1 MHCKCRKLAGE
12 QGQKPLTRSGGS
24 GTLAAPGK
32 KARKNL
38 TATPKRKKTSGT
50 CLAIAVMAMLSLI
63 CVNSPA
69 NAEESM
75 TWDKTYPLS
84 NRVIHEKV
92 QFHNR
97 FGIYIAADMFKPKKF
112 DASQEYSAIIVGT
125 PYGGVKEQGAGIYAQ
140 AMAERGFV
148 AIAFDESYNGESG
161 GFPRR
166 TSSVEGFVEDF
177 HAAVDFM
184 GTRPYINRD
193 KIGVIGICGSGGF
206 SLSAAQVDRRIK
218 AVATV
223 SMYDMSRVKANG
235 WQDSWNEEE
244 RNAYLDQ
251 LGEQRWKEYAGGA
264 VQTLGLP
271 DTIDEST
278 DPITREFYEYYKM
291 PRGQHPRST
300 THFTMTSDMAFMNY
314 QLLGRIKSISP
325 RPILF
330 VIGENA
336 HSRYF
341 SEDAFKA
348 AAEPKE
354 LVVVPGATHVDLYD
368 RVDMIPFDKLNDFFS
383 KALQ

>member
-1 MHCKCRKLAGE
+1 MKEVAMKDNVF
-12 QGQKPLTRSGGS
+12 TRNV
-24 GTLAAPGK
+24 T
-32 KARKNL
+32 R
-38 TATPKRKKTSGT
+38 
-50 CLAIAVMAMLSLI
+50 AMLSILTL
-63 CVNSPA
+63 VLA
-69 NAEESM
+69 TTLAYAEENM

-84 NRVIHEKV
+84 DKVIHEKV

-97 FGIYIAADMFKPKKF
+97 FGIYIAADMFKPKDF
-112 DASQEYSAIIVGT
+112 EASKQYAAIIVGT

-161 GFPRR
+161 GFPRQ
-166 TSSVEGFVEDF
+166 TSSVEGFTEDF

-184 GTRPYINRD
+184 GTRPYVDRD

-235 WQDSWNEEE
+235 WMDSWTEED

-251 LGEQRWKEYAGGA
+251 LGEERWKEYAGGA
-264 VQTLGLP
+264 VKTLGLP
-271 DTIDEST
+271 ETIDEKT

-291 PRGQHPRST
+291 ERGHHPRST

-314 QLLGRIKSISP
+314 KLLDRIASISP

-330 VIGENA
+330 IIGEKA

-341 SEDAFKA
+341 SEDAYKA

-368 RVDMIPFDKLNDFFS
+368 RVDMIPFDKLDDFFTT
-383 KALQ
+383 ALK